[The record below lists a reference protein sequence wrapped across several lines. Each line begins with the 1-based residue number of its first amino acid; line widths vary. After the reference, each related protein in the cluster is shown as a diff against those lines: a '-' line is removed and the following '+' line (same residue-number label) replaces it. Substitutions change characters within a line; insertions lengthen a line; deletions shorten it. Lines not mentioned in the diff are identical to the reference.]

1 MGAEASLGAIAR
13 AKGGELLQRYPV
25 SAAQR
30 KVMRA
35 MADCRS
41 AALGGHR
48 DRCDSCGFEHIF
60 WNSCRDRHCPGCGG
74 EARERWLEARR
85 EEVLDVPYFHVVFTI
100 PAILNVLALHAPE
113 VIYAILLRCAGQAL
127 LDLGLSRLG
136 ARMGVLTV
144 LHTWGQTL
152 SFHPHVHCVVPG
164 GGFSPDGRR
173 WVRVPKIDFLFAVKP
188 LSRHFRSLFRT
199 AVREA
204 YADGTL
210 KIPTEIVADGQAL
223 DLLFARSYKTD
234 WNAYA
239 KPPFG
244 GPEHVLGYLANY
256 THRIAISN
264 RRIVSFDGE
273 NVTFSWRDYAANNAQ
288 KEMTLDAVKFL
299 RRFIQHVLPPR
310 FTRVRYYGFLAN
322 RDRAINVAKAR
333 ELIASKRLLRP
344 RAPIP
349 DPRLCPQCR
358 KGTMRR
364 ITPVD
369 PQCYRTWFDTS

>member
-1 MGAEASLGAIAR
+1 VGSEASLGAIVR
-13 AKGGELLQRYPV
+13 AKGGELLEKFPV
-25 SAAQR
+25 NAAQR

-48 DRCDSCGFEHIF
+48 DSCDSCGFEHIF

-74 EARERWLEARR
+74 EARERWLDARR
-85 EEVLDVPYFHVVFTI
+85 AEVLDVPYFHVVFTI
-100 PAILNVLALHAPE
+100 PAMLNVLALYAPE
-113 VIYAILLRCAGQAL
+113 VVYAILLRSAGQAL
-127 LDLGLSRLG
+127 LDLGASRLH
-136 ARMGVLTV
+136 ARMGVLAV

-152 SFHPHVHCVVPG
+152 PLHPHIHCVVPG
-164 GGFSPDGRR
+164 GGFSRDGRR

-199 AVREA
+199 AIREA

-210 KIPTEIVADGQAL
+210 KISTEIVADAQAL
-223 DLLFARSYKTD
+223 DLLFTRSYKTD
-234 WNAYA
+234 WHAYA

-244 GPEHVLGYLANY
+244 GPEHVLAYLANY

-264 RRIVSFDGE
+264 RRILSFDGE
-273 NVTFSWRDYAANNAQ
+273 TVTFSWRDYAHHNAQ
-288 KEMTLDAVKFL
+288 TTMELEAVEFL
-299 RRFIQHVLPPR
+299 RRFLQHVLPPR

-322 RDRAINVAKAR
+322 RDRATNVAKAR
-333 ELIASKRLLRP
+333 VLIGSTRPLRP
-344 RAPIP
+344 RAPIT
-349 DPRLCPQCR
+349 DPRLCPQCH

-364 ITPVD
+364 MAPVD
-369 PQCYRTWFDTS
+369 SQCDRTWFDTS

>member
-1 MGAEASLGAIAR
+1 MGSEASLGAIVR
-13 AKGGELLQRYPV
+13 SKGGELLAKFPV
-25 SAAQR
+25 TPAQR

-35 MADCRS
+35 IADCRTP
-41 AALGGHR
+41 ALGGHR
-48 DRCDSCGFEHIF
+48 DRCDSCASERIF

-74 EARERWLEARR
+74 EARQQWLDARR
-85 EEVLDVPYFHVVFTI
+85 DEVLDVPYFHVVFTI
-100 PAILNVLALHAPE
+100 PDILNVLAFHAPE
-113 VIYAILLRCAGQAL
+113 VVYAILLRCAGQAL

-152 SFHPHVHCVVPG
+152 VFHPHVHCVIPG
-164 GGFSPDGRR
+164 GGFSRDGRR
-173 WVRVPKIDFLFAVKP
+173 WVRVRKVDFLFAVKP
-188 LSRHFRSLFRT
+188 LSRHFRTLFRN

-210 KIPTEIVADGQAL
+210 KLPTENVADAQAL

-234 WNAYA
+234 WHAYA

-244 GPEHVLGYLANY
+244 GPEHVLAYLANY

-264 RRIVSFDGE
+264 HRILTFDGE
-273 NVTFSWRDYAANNAQ
+273 NVTFSWRDYADHNAQ
-288 KEMTLDAVKFL
+288 KTMKLDAVEFL
-299 RRFIQHVLPPR
+299 RRFHQHVLPPR

-322 RDRAINVAKAR
+322 RDRAINVARAR
-333 ELIASKRLLRP
+333 ELIASKRPLRP
-344 RAPIP
+344 RAHIP
-349 DPRLCPQCR
+349 DPRLCPQCL

-364 ITPVD
+364 MARVD
-369 PQCYRTWFDTS
+369 PQCDRTWFDTS